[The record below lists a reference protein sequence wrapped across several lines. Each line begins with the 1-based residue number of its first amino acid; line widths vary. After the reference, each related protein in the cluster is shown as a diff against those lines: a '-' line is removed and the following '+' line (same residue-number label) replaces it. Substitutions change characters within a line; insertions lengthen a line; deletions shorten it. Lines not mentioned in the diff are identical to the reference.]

1 MGWEL
6 LFWLLLCFPLN
17 IAFFASSFYQV
28 LILSDLEDDYMN
40 PFDASSR
47 VNYFVV
53 PEFIGQGLLCVLCLL
68 TDFALQCA
76 NEGSQVF
83 PLLCVYGLNGGI
95 RFAFDDHLNQLPVD
109 ALPGISLVH
118 VPVDSI
124 ALFNIPF
131 GAYNLKALA
140 SVNSRLYRCFLCSL
154 HPSLQKDYGMRT
166 GEMLWYYSREIDY
179 QPVGLFR

>member
-76 NEGSQVF
+76 NQGSQVF

-109 ALPGISLVH
+109 ALPGIRYELKKQNVH
-118 VPVDSI
+118 TCGQ
-124 ALFNIPF
+124 L
-131 GAYNLKALA
+131 
-140 SVNSRLYRCFLCSL
+140 
-154 HPSLQKDYGMRT
+154 
-166 GEMLWYYSREIDY
+166 
-179 QPVGLFR
+179 

>member
-28 LILSDLEDDYMN
+28 
-40 PFDASSR
+40 
-47 VNYFVV
+47 
-53 PEFIGQGLLCVLCLL
+53 IGSCSCSHFLLLAI
-68 TDFALQCA
+68 TPIYFALQCA

-109 ALPGISLVH
+109 ALPGIRYELKKQNVH
-118 VPVDSI
+118 TCGQ
-124 ALFNIPF
+124 L
-131 GAYNLKALA
+131 
-140 SVNSRLYRCFLCSL
+140 
-154 HPSLQKDYGMRT
+154 
-166 GEMLWYYSREIDY
+166 
-179 QPVGLFR
+179 